1 MFYIRH
7 VLSSEIFEFWLLQT
21 NILHKS
27 FTKKKQIYLAKNNT
41 EVKVIFLDKFYYF
54 ILQHKFS
61 VKGKGNG
68 SNEKAE
74 RSNVDEGKLQQQH
87 WPLSKKIT
95 KIL

>member
-1 MFYIRH
+1 MFCRQKFLSFDCCKPISYISH
-7 VLSSEIFEFWLLQT
+7 LL
-21 NILHKS
+21 
-27 FTKKKQIYLAKNNT
+27 KKKQIYLAKNNT

-87 WPLSKKIT
+87 
-95 KIL
+95 